1 MRGSTMEWVEDCW
14 HPSYN
19 QAPIDGSAWL
29 SVAGGDCSYRMVR
42 GGFIGTDWARQ
53 RLTTRAREF
62 ADMRA
67 PGLGF
72 RVAREIA
79 AP

>member
-19 QAPIDGSAWL
+19 QAPTDGSAWL